1 MRIIISCMDY
11 RLTEEVMKEVKDGT
25 LVFRNAGANVAGLE
39 KELRELKDV
48 EEVIYMPH
56 NDCAA
61 MKLTLAVLQGK
72 DTLDR
77 REYEHLVKQFEGKRF
92 DNLAELEKEN
102 ALQGV
107 KKLME
112 IFPNARITLRFI
124 DVNKI
129 KWPEKKAKVCITTP
143 DKKLSNEVV
152 GMYVLSAMKKET
164 VEPDLKIAQ
173 EKLNLKDTCTM

>member
-1 MRIIISCMDY
+1 MDY
-11 RLTEEVMKEVKDGT
+11 RLTEEVMKEVKEGT

-48 EEVIYMPH
+48 DEVIYMPH

-72 DTLDR
+72 DTLDK
-77 REYEHLVKQFEGKRF
+77 REYDHLIKQFEGKKF
-92 DNLAELEKEN
+92 DSLADLEREN
-102 ALQGV
+102 AIQGV
-107 KKLME
+107 RKLME
-112 IFPNARITLRFI
+112 IFPNARITLRFV

-143 DKKLSNEVV
+143 DKKPTSDVV
-152 GMYVLSAMKKET
+152 GMYVLSANRKET